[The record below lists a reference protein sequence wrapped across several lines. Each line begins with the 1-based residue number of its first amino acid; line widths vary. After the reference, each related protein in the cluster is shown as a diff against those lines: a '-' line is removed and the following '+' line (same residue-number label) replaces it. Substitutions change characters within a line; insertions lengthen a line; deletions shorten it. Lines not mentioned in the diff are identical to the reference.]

1 MELSPR
7 KRREILVQLLYLLE
21 GSPEVSA
28 DAALQLVPTLRVTK
42 KNMLS
47 FFEKA
52 KEIFNEKEG
61 FDSQVASIS
70 EEYALDRIAKVDLAI
85 LRVILFELDKGAIP
99 VEVAVSE
106 ALRIAH
112 KFSSFGAGK
121 YLHAMIDS
129 VFKQKK
135 LSDEKIAAL

>member
-1 MELSPR
+1 MELSPK

-21 GSPEVSA
+21 GNKDVSPEM
-28 DAALQLVPTLRVTK
+28 ALQLAGTLKVSK
-42 KNMLS
+42 KKALS

-52 KEIFNEKEG
+52 KEIFHHKER
-61 FDSQVASIS
+61 FDEQVSALS

-85 LRVILFELDKGAIP
+85 LRVVLFELDVGAIP
-99 VEVAVSE
+99 VEVAIAE

-135 LSDEKIAAL
+135 SLDEPVAAL